1 MERRLARSHNGGV
14 ERART
19 IRLFGAALAFAGF
32 LAVLLFVGHSLVPA
46 AKQFAP
52 AWLLTPDLW
61 LAVRGVRIGLDL
73 GLIFAVLGVAA
84 MALGD
89 IIVRWQAAALDAV
102 KERQED
108 RLRRVPQYRDDKL
121 EPFIGPSFGTVKDV
135 EWISPA
141 QDRAMAAPRRRIA

>member
-1 MERRLARSHNGGV
+1 M
-14 ERART
+14 
-19 IRLFGAALAFAGF
+19 AFAGF

-52 AWLLTPDLW
+52 AWLLPDLW

-89 IIVRWQAAALDAV
+89 IIVRWQAAALDAL

-108 RLRRVPQYRDDKL
+108 RLRRVPLYRDDKFDKF
-121 EPFIGPSFGTVKDV
+121 EPFIGSGFGPAKDV

-141 QDRAMAAPRRRIA
+141 QDRAMAAPRRRTA